1 MAMLIAL
8 PLVGG
13 CWPFQGDQSQT
24 TPVPGA
30 TGTPGAVRPVASDV
44 LNIAGE
50 TEDPPSLDPALATDS
65 YSHFVIRQ
73 LFSGLVAF
81 NDKLE
86 VVPDLAT
93 SLPQVSPDGKTY
105 TFTLRRGARFTNGQE
120 VTSNDFKYSFE
131 RAADPKL
138 AGAQPPTALPAALY
152 LGDIVGVKEK
162 LAGAAT
168 EIRGVQAPDPYTL
181 VVTIDAPKA
190 YFLSKLTSGP
200 AYVVQRANV
209 EKGAAWTEEPVG
221 TGPYRLLRWQHNQ
234 HMALASNPDYYGGE
248 PAIRTVNIYMGANAE
263 GQLGQYESGGAL
275 DVAGVSVDDLDRVT
289 DRNNPISRE
298 LQSVPDLSVT
308 YLGFN
313 LRQKPFDD
321 PKVREALARAVDRQK
336 IARVMFQSRVRAALG
351 FVPPDLGAYPSPA
364 RDDLYN
370 VSRARQLLS
379 ESSYR
384 GADNLPRLRLYT
396 AGDAVG
402 PTLREVYSQTL
413 GIDVEVIEVEWAD
426 FLAGLD
432 KGEYPM
438 FVTGWGA
445 DFPDPESFLG
455 SLFRSDSPSNFTGYR
470 NADVDSALN
479 LAASETDEE
488 KRMAT
493 YAQVE
498 ARVLADY
505 PALPIFHSITYT
517 LVKPYVKG
525 LTVTPMGL
533 LSLRDVRIEEK

>member
-1 MAMLIAL
+1 MACASPTGRKS
-8 PLVGG
+8 PL
-13 CWPFQGDQSQT
+13 QT
-24 TPVPGA
+24 SNTRSSAPPTLSWQA
-30 TGTPGAVRPVASDV
+30 HSPR
-44 LNIAGE
+44 
-50 TEDPPSLDPALATDS
+50 PPSPPL
-65 YSHFVIRQ
+65 SH
-73 LFSGLVAF
+73 
-81 NDKLE
+81 
-86 VVPDLAT
+86 
-93 SLPQVSPDGKTY
+93 
-105 TFTLRRGARFTNGQE
+105 
-120 VTSNDFKYSFE
+120 
-131 RAADPKL
+131 
-138 AGAQPPTALPAALY
+138 

-181 VVTIDAPKA
+181 VLTIDAPKA
-190 YFLSKLTSGP
+190 YFLSKRTSGP

-234 HMALASNPDYYGGE
+234 HMVLASNPDYYGGE
-248 PAIRTVNIYMGANAE
+248 PGIRTVNIYMGTNAS
-263 GQLGQYESGGAL
+263 GQLGQYESGGSL
-275 DVAGVSVDDLDRVT
+275 DVASVSVDDLDRVT

-379 ESSYR
+379 ELSYR

-413 GIDVEVIEVEWAD
+413 GLDVEVIEMEWAD
-426 FLAGLD
+426 FLEGLD

-438 FVTGWGA
+438 FVTSWGA

-455 SLFRSDSPSNFTGYR
+455 SLFRSDSPGNFTGYR
-470 NADVDSALN
+470 NADVDFGPQPGGERDGRGEAHGDLRAGRGSRPGRLSRHAHLPLDHLHARQALRQRPHRHPHGPPEPARCEDRGVISSCWL
-479 LAASETDEE
+479 LAA
-488 KRMAT
+488 
-493 YAQVE
+493 
-498 ARVLADY
+498 
-505 PALPIFHSITYT
+505 
-517 LVKPYVKG
+517 G
-525 LTVTPMGL
+525 CW
-533 LSLRDVRIEEK
+533 